1 MEKSRNLKYNI
12 LDFISYLIITFIMG
26 LSFFLL
32 FINIYHYNEVNY
44 VYEKDDEEIFIAD
57 ELKKEVFVISLKL
70 AAINLENYTE
80 NANYSLLVD
89 TNDRINKCVSILNN
103 ENLYNNLDKE
113 KMSIL
118 DIYEFQENYQNNV
131 VDECLVKQLYGI
143 VDLGDESDIMNNFI
157 KNNIDIILTDVSY
170 VKNNLLNNSSYYF
183 STNASKNNVFN
194 LYKESY
200 YQIVSSYRKTVN
212 FVDMVAEWY
221 IKSLGGNNE

>member
-57 ELKKEVFVISLKL
+57 ELKKEVSVISLKL

>member
-57 ELKKEVFVISLKL
+57 ELKKEVSVISLKL
-70 AAINLENYTE
+70 AAINLENYTK

>member
-1 MEKSRNLKYNI
+1 MAKGENLKFNI
-12 LDFISYLIITFIMG
+12 LDFVSYLIITFIMG

-32 FINIYHYNEVNY
+32 FINIYHCNEVNY
-44 VYEKDDEEIFIAD
+44 VYEKDVEEFFVSNVLKEEISA
-57 ELKKEVFVISLKL
+57 ISLKL
-70 AAINLENYTE
+70 TTVNLENYTD
-80 NANYSLLVD
+80 NSNYSLLVD
-89 TNDRINKCVSILNN
+89 TNDRINKCVSILNS
-103 ENLYNNLDKE
+103 ENLYNSLDKE
-113 KMSIL
+113 KMNIL
-118 DIYEFQENYQNNV
+118 DIYEFQENYENNI

-212 FVDMVAEWY
+212 FVDMVTEWY
-221 IKSLGGNNE
+221 IKSLGGNDE

>member
-1 MEKSRNLKYNI
+1 MEKSRNLKDNI

-32 FINIYHYNEVNY
+32 FINIYHCNEVNY

-57 ELKKEVFVISLKL
+57 ELKKEVSVISLKL

-89 TNDRINKCVSILNN
+89 TNDRINKCVSILNS
-103 ENLYNNLDKE
+103 ENLYNSLDKE
-113 KMSIL
+113 KMNIL

>member
-57 ELKKEVFVISLKL
+57 ELKKEVSVISLKL
-70 AAINLENYTE
+70 AAINLENYTK

-118 DIYEFQENYQNNV
+118 DIYEFQENYENNV

-212 FVDMVAEWY
+212 FVDMVTEWY

>member
-57 ELKKEVFVISLKL
+57 ELKKEVSVISLKL
-70 AAINLENYTE
+70 AAINLENYTK

-212 FVDMVAEWY
+212 FVDMVAEGY
-221 IKSLGGNNE
+221 IKSLF

>member
-1 MEKSRNLKYNI
+1 MAKGENLKFNI
-12 LDFISYLIITFIMG
+12 LDFVSYLIITFIMG

-32 FINIYHYNEVNY
+32 FINIYHCNEVNY
-44 VYEKDDEEIFIAD
+44 VYEKDVEEFFVSN
-57 ELKKEVFVISLKL
+57 ELKEEVSAISLKL
-70 AAINLENYTE
+70 TTVNLENYTD
-80 NANYSLLVD
+80 NSNYSLLVD
-89 TNDRINKCVSILNN
+89 TNDRINKCVSILNS
-103 ENLYNNLDKE
+103 ENLYNSLDKE
-113 KMSIL
+113 KMNIL
-118 DIYEFQENYQNNV
+118 DIYEFQENYENNI

-212 FVDMVAEWY
+212 FVDMVT
-221 IKSLGGNNE
+221 

>member
-1 MEKSRNLKYNI
+1 MN
-12 LDFISYLIITFIMG
+12 
-26 LSFFLL
+26 
-32 FINIYHYNEVNY
+32 
-44 VYEKDDEEIFIAD
+44 
-57 ELKKEVFVISLKL
+57 
-70 AAINLENYTE
+70 
-80 NANYSLLVD
+80 
-89 TNDRINKCVSILNN
+89 
-103 ENLYNNLDKE
+103 
-113 KMSIL
+113 IL
-118 DIYEFQENYQNNV
+118 DIYEFQENYENNV

-212 FVDMVAEWY
+212 FVDMVTEWY

>member
-57 ELKKEVFVISLKL
+57 ELKKEVSVISLKL
-70 AAINLENYTE
+70 AAINLENYTK

-103 ENLYNNLDKE
+103 ENLYNNIDKE

-212 FVDMVAEWY
+212 FVDMVTEWY
-221 IKSLGGNNE
+221 IKSLGGNDE